1 MVLAPLSGE
10 QTQAPGGHRHAQSQ
24 QPGRF
29 MCGVDADP
37 WTLPPHTY
45 KMPRNCPSPLLPTLG
60 EGWLPPGLSPL
71 LEAWVAAGRTGWVLP
86 LPLGA
91 EVGTWRVPR
100 VADAA
105 AAHTWSPCRAVCSL
119 HVLPSPSSPACH
131 GRARGAPAPG
141 PVGCIR
147 KQHLGNQVRRIPCG
161 RPEGRARGLRQAGPR
176 PPAASDPADLAG

>member
-1 MVLAPLSGE
+1 MSSETALAPLSEE
-10 QTQAPGGHRHAQSQ
+10 QTRAPPGLRHAQSQ

-29 MCGVDADP
+29 PCGVDADP
-37 WTLPPHTY
+37 WTLPPRTY

-60 EGWLPPGLSPL
+60 EGWLPPGLSPR

-119 HVLPSPSSPACH
+119 HVLPSPPCPPAMD
-131 GRARGAPAPG
+131 GPA
-141 PVGCIR
+141 
-147 KQHLGNQVRRIPCG
+147 
-161 RPEGRARGLRQAGPR
+161 APR
-176 PPAASDPADLAG
+176 PPALWGSYENNISEIR